1 MIRATYLAFGHAAE
15 AFLCHCVR
23 IETLSSYWSL
33 IYLVKTLLIAMGF
46 RCTKF
51 CLPILR
57 PSGIVIL
64 RSSESIIVAESVSLA
79 VQNLVSFR
87 C

>member
-15 AFLCHCVR
+15 ALLCHCVR
-23 IETLSSYWSL
+23 VETLSSYWSL

-46 RCTKF
+46 RSTNF
-51 CLPILR
+51 CLPILC
-57 PSGIVIL
+57 PCGIVVM
-64 RSSESIIVAESVSLA
+64 RSSESIIIAKCVSLA
-79 VQNLVSFR
+79 VKNLVSFR